1 MGHALKEVQA
11 MAKRRFTSRLASDK
25 ITTRA
30 YRALTSTKCTTIMI
44 VMLTVT
50 SGMRSSLD

>member
-1 MGHALKEVQA
+1 MDHALKEVQA
-11 MAKRRFTSRLASDK
+11 MAKRRFTSHLASDK
-25 ITTRA
+25 ITTRG

-44 VMLTVT
+44 VILTVT